1 MIVVSQTFCIE
12 RVIGNVGN
20 DKLAYKSQYMGA
32 HQQSVPSNT
41 WLTGCSFF
49 WQGRV
54 GLQLQ
59 A

>member
-41 WLTGCSFF
+41 WLTGCSFS
-49 WQGRV
+49 GR
-54 GLQLQ
+54 GE
-59 A
+59 